1 MKISSREA
9 TALLVLLHLLLPV
22 LFVTQVLPLRRENA
36 LREERI
42 VQAGLRRE
50 TLKRRLS
57 EGKRESEK
65 WASTLRQLGLLERDY
80 LLPLKERSRL
90 RFRMEEL
97 LFRAGVSPLRENVS
111 LERGADYSLLR
122 LSFETAVDEN
132 LVQLLTVVREAPFLV
147 YTERVN
153 LKSGGTSSTS
163 VVLCG
168 VMKR

>member
-9 TALLVLLHLLLPV
+9 TALLVLLHILLPV
-22 LFVTQVLPLRRENA
+22 LFVTQILPLRRENA

-42 VQAGLRRE
+42 AQAGLRRE
-50 TLKRRLS
+50 TLKRSLAQ
-57 EGKRESEK
+57 GQKESEK
-65 WASTLRQLGLLERDY
+65 WALTLQQLGLLERDY

-111 LERGADYSLLR
+111 LEKGANYSLLR
-122 LSFETAVDEN
+122 LSFETTVDEN
-132 LVQLLTVVREAPFLV
+132 LLQLLTVVREAPFLV
-147 YTERVN
+147 YAERVN
-153 LKSGGTSSTS
+153 LKNGGASPTN

>member
-147 YTERVN
+147 YAERVN